1 MDTPGQNQ
9 YNTGREVFA
18 ELKGIEFYRTTGFKE
33 IAIIYGDT
41 EKSYRKTTQLI
52 NRIRH
57 QEQEGT
63 PSRTLHESTER
74 EGTDLLDHIGEK
86 SKYILEENGFSKDGI
101 CQESK
106 TEYANDQPVIMAEKE
121 VAVAIETCRENCDF
135 PDDILNNPVAYEDPE
150 EEKGS
155 SLCLTLIDKFLL

>member
-1 MDTPGQNQ
+1 LHDGQNQ

-18 ELKGIEFYRTTGFKE
+18 ELKGREFYRTTGFKE

-57 QEQEGT
+57 QEEEGT

-74 EGTDLLDHIGEK
+74 EGTDLLDHIEEK
-86 SKYILEENGFSKDGI
+86 SKCILEENGFSKDGI
-101 CQESK
+101 CQERKRNTPMISSNSFK
-106 TEYANDQPVIMAEKE
+106 KVVYCLINNHNMLWLTQYSSINQAND
-121 VAVAIETCRENCDF
+121 RGN
-135 PDDILNNPVAYEDPE
+135 
-150 EEKGS
+150 S
-155 SLCLTLIDKFLL
+155 